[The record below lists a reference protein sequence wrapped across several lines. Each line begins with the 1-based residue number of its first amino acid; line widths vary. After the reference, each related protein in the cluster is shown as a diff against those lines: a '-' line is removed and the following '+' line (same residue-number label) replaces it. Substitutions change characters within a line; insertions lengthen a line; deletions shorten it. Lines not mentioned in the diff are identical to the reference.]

1 MGAELLERARAVLQ
15 AAQAGDLSPLREL
28 LDPEVDLIWWEASR
42 WDCHNRDDV
51 MRLLER
57 LQRSGFGGTEVEL
70 IDAGDDVLVTVSQP
84 GAQRGEGWPE
94 ETATVITFRDGKATH
109 LWQFKTSA
117 QALAAAQS
125 SRPGGAQHAPEAPSG
140 LAPLAAEPAESAV
153 PILPSRDLA
162 ETLAFYERLGFRR
175 REAPA
180 ETHSELSLIRGG
192 IELRFYHA
200 PELNPFAATA
210 TCYLRVSHADQL
222 HQEWE
227 QIGVPLDR
235 GTGSRLVA
243 PVDAAG
249 GTREFTLID
258 RNGNALRVGSAP
270 A

>member
-1 MGAELLERARAVLQ
+1 VDAELLEHARAVLQ
-15 AAQAGDLSPLREL
+15 AAQAGDLSPLKEL
-28 LDPEVDLIWWEASR
+28 LDPEVDLIWSEASW

-57 LQRSGFGGTEVEL
+57 LQRTGFGATEIEL
-70 IDAGDDVLVTVSQP
+70 IDAGDDMLVTIPQP
-84 GAQRGEGWPE
+84 RAPRGEGGPD
-94 ETATVITFRDGKATH
+94 ETATVITFRDGKAVH

-117 QALAAAQS
+117 EALAAAQKRGS
-125 SRPGGAQHAPEAPSG
+125 AHAERASEALRTHAPG
-140 LAPLAAEPAESAV
+140 VGEPAECAV
-153 PILPSRDLA
+153 PILPSRDLD
-162 ETLAFYERLGFRR
+162 ETLAFYERLGFRSRQAHGETR
-175 REAPA
+175 RE
-180 ETHSELSLIRGG
+180 LSVVRGG

-210 TCYLRVSHADQL
+210 TCYLRVARVDQL

-243 PVDAAG
+243 PADAPDG
-249 GTREFTLID
+249 SREFTLID
-258 RNGNALRVGSAP
+258 RNGNVLRVGSSP